1 MKKQHRWQKNS
12 LGMDYDFYRLRIP
25 WFCGCVGSITGCGII
40 DFFFSRDAPDTKKS
54 STGKGVWT
62 MAPKLD
68 TGVKSLDLSTK
79 QWFYEGAR
87 RYGPDKDNWKLK
99 CPRCNRV
106 HKTSDYLKNT
116 AFMAFQDCVECGHRG
131 KMVNNP
137 ITIHLERG
145 LSDNIFDFA
154 DEPLCS

>member
-1 MKKQHRWQKNS
+1 
-12 LGMDYDFYRLRIP
+12 
-25 WFCGCVGSITGCGII
+25 
-40 DFFFSRDAPDTKKS
+40 
-54 STGKGVWT
+54 

-79 QWFYEGAR
+79 QWFYEGSR
-87 RYGPDKDNWKLK
+87 RYGPDKDNWKLR
-99 CPRCNRV
+99 CPRCGLV

-116 AFMAFQDCVECGHRG
+116 AFLAFQDCVECGHRG